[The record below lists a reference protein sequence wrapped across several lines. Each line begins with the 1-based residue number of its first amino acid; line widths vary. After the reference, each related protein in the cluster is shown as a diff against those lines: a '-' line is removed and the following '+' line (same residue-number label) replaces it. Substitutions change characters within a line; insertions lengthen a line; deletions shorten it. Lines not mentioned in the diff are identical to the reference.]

1 MLCLKNISVRCT
13 FVWHKTGL
21 HHKYIFNDVGFIV
34 NYATKILFIFYMPIA
49 FDFFYKTKMEHV
61 DISAKMQLQ
70 MRFNK
75 IESPF
80 KKETQYIIIFQP

>member
-34 NYATKILFIFYMPIA
+34 NYATNLDKISEL
-49 FDFFYKTKMEHV
+49 
-61 DISAKMQLQ
+61 
-70 MRFNK
+70 
-75 IESPF
+75 
-80 KKETQYIIIFQP
+80 